1 MEPTLENIQAFK
13 HARWRVQFTGRL
25 IALNEGLSSRDSQGW
40 REERVEYEDRHL
52 RAKQELAAFPQDWSN
67 LYP

>member
-13 HARWRVQFTGRL
+13 HACWRVRFTARL
-25 IALNEGLSSRDSQGW
+25 IALNEGLSTRGSPSWGD
-40 REERVEYEDRHL
+40 ERVEYENRHL
-52 RAKQELAAFPQDWSN
+52 LAKQELAAFPRDWSS